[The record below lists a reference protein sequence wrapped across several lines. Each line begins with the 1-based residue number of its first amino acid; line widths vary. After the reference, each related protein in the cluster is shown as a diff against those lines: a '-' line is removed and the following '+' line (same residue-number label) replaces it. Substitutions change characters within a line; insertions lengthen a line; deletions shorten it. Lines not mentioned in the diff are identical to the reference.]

1 VPDDAVEVARMLEE
15 HGCDIVDV
23 SSAQTTADAEP
34 IYGRLVQTPFSDRI
48 RRKRAFR
55 QWR

>member
-1 VPDDAVEVARMLEE
+1 MPDDAVEVARMLEE